1 MHPNEQLIEK
11 FYSSFKNLDAAGMT
25 SCYHPEIVFSD
36 PVFGRLSGAD
46 ASTMWKMLCSRA
58 TDLKISFTDV
68 RANDTTGTAH
78 WEAQYKFSKTGRS
91 VRNVIEA
98 SFAFRDGQIIKH
110 NDSFSLWKWSSMAL
124 GPTGFLLGWT
134 PFLRGAIRKDARRGL
149 DLFRQRQK

>member
-1 MHPNEQLIEK
+1 MHPNEQHIEK
-11 FYSSFKNLDAAGMT
+11 FYSSFQVLDAARMT

-46 ASTMWKMLCSRA
+46 ASTIWKMLCSRP
-58 TDLKISFTDV
+58 TDLKLSFTDV
-68 RANDTTGTAH
+68 RADDRTGAAH

-98 SFAFRDGQIIKH
+98 SIAFRDGQIIKH
-110 NDSFSLWKWSSMAL
+110 NDSFSLWRWSSIAL
-124 GPTGFLLGWT
+124 RPTGFFLGWA